1 MQMDANSFVVLSRRF
16 RSAVVWVK
24 SPVRRKP
31 GSRPAVDRGFNNRQ
45 RRTVVFFD
53 RPAAKPQSSD
63 SSQPKAMPNPNRR
76 RNLAALGLAAA
87 MAAPLG
93 LSQFSRLYAG
103 EANGDHL
110 PEAPSAAEL
119 IRQGRE
125 QFGQQK
131 FEQAERT
138 LSVVKAATL
147 DDKDRDAYLSL
158 LTDVKHAATERRS
171 AREELHNGEDAMAA
185 DQALQAITSFRD
197 VVSNRFADQDTIKQA
212 REHLVSLNKHAVA
225 QAPAA
230 PFAQPVL
237 AAGPMTGKQYYE
249 LGVKQY
255 QSNDWMHAR
264 INLQQAQS
272 AGYRPASL
280 YQDPP
285 AEILK
290 RMAAREQSDL
300 QRVQHLSQ
308 VPASGPADAG
318 TPAATAPAPA
328 DTTASPATAP
338 APAPADATA
347 TPAAPTTPV
356 PPPAVTPA
364 GPDPLATLRA
374 TDDARK
380 LRHQAAVTQSQEWV
394 REAQEAQ
401 RANNFDRALD
411 LYTRAAQIDPDNAAA
426 VQGRDQVLTLRGQN
440 PAAVN
445 GAPVEADYIR
455 ARQSEITFQVQSNLD
470 QAQTAIKQGH
480 WRDAQISI
488 DRARLAATADPTIFE
503 PADLHKFTLRIDQAQ
518 QDLQRTEQEVSAR
531 EREGIDVGVRKR
543 IADEQHQANLQRQQ
557 TIADLIHSSHLLSNQ
572 GRYRESLQIVDQI
585 LILDPINDYAVGVK
599 PLLEDKT
606 QFAEQREYTELRDR
620 KIAEMENAAEEKQI
634 PYDDILR
641 YPVDWPTISQTR
653 DQTVAAERGGNTID
667 RAVQAQLDRQLPEL
681 TFDAVGFSDVV
692 DFLRDVSGA
701 NLFVNWKSLEAAG
714 IDRNTPVTAR
724 LRNIKFSKALSII
737 LDSVGGGQT
746 KLGYTVDE
754 GVITIST
761 LDDLS
766 KNVAVRVYD
775 IRDLIIDVPDFND
788 APQFSLDASQNQ
800 GNSGGGGGGS
810 GSGGATQGGVSNTLF
825 AGSGAN
831 GTKETGP
838 TRQELVDSITKLIED
853 TVATD
858 TWKDNGGSVGALREL
873 QGQLIVTQTPENHRQ
888 LVNLLEQLR
897 ETRAIQVTI
906 EARFLTVQRNYLQ
919 DVGVDLNFLFN
930 LNSSWSKNFG
940 TIPITTP
947 SSSFTLNPTTG
958 VQGSIGAGT
967 TTPTGL
973 TTSATYLDDFQVQL
987 TLRAVE
993 ASVNSTLVDAPRITL
1008 FNGQRAYVLIS
1019 TQRAYVSNLT
1029 PIVSTGI
1036 SSFAPTVSIVQSG
1049 VLLDV
1054 QATVSADRKYVTLTL
1069 RPQLATLLDLA
1080 SFTFQQG
1087 SSGTVG
1093 AGGFGFGFA
1102 VGNAPSGTIQEPELQ
1117 ITEVKTTVS
1126 VPDGGTL
1133 LLGGQTVAGETE
1145 REIGVPVLSKI
1156 PFLKRL
1162 FTNRSLAKDEQILLI
1177 LVRPTIILQREIEQK
1192 QFPLLTSKLSGG

>member
-1 MQMDANSFVVLSRRF
+1 M
-16 RSAVVWVK
+16 
-24 SPVRRKP
+24 
-31 GSRPAVDRGFNNRQ
+31 
-45 RRTVVFFD
+45 FFD
-53 RPAAKPQSSD
+53 RTAAQPQSSLPT
-63 SSQPKAMPNPNRR
+63 SANPNRR

-93 LSQFSRLYAG
+93 LAQFSRLYASEAPG
-103 EANGDHL
+103 EATGDRL
-110 PEAPSAAEL
+110 TDASSAADL

-125 QFGQQK
+125 QFDHQQ

-138 LSVVKAATL
+138 LGAVKTATL
-147 DDKDRDAYLSL
+147 ADTDREAYLSL

-171 AREELHNGEDAMAA
+171 AREELRNGEDAMKG
-185 DQALQAITSFRD
+185 DQTLEAIS
-197 VVSNRFADQDTIKQA
+197 
-212 REHLVSLNKHAVA
+212 SLRAVA
-225 QAPAA
+225 NNHYADEQTLAAARLHLTALDRHPAA
-230 PFAQPVL
+230 PAVVPAALPAQL
-237 AAGPMTGKQYYE
+237 TGPMTGKQHYE
-249 LGVKQY
+249 LGLSQY
-255 QSNDWMHAR
+255 RSNDWLHAR
-264 INLQQAQS
+264 ENLQLAVNG
-272 AGYRPASL
+272 GYKPASL

-290 RMAAREQSDL
+290 RMGAREQSDL

-308 VPASGPADAG
+308 APTTAPSDAG
-318 TPAATAPAPA
+318 TGAAAA
-328 DTTASPATAP
+328 
-338 APAPADATA
+338 
-347 TPAAPTTPV
+347 PAAPT
-356 PPPAVTPA
+356 PPGTVTPS
-364 GPDPLATLRA
+364 GSDPLAALKA
-374 TDDARK
+374 TDESRQI
-380 LRHQAAVTQSQEWV
+380 RHQQAVSQSQEWV
-394 REAQEAQ
+394 REAQDAQ

-411 LYTRAAQIDPDNAAA
+411 LYTRAADLDPSNAAA

-440 PAAVN
+440 PAAAGN
-445 GAPVEADYIR
+445 ADSDEGR
-455 ARQSEITFQVQSNLD
+455 LVKARISEISYKVDTNLE
-470 QAQTAIKQGH
+470 QAQQAIHQGH
-480 WRDAQISI
+480 WADAQFAI
-488 DRARLAATADPTIFE
+488 DRARLAASADKSIFTTE
-503 PADLHKFTLRIDQAQ
+503 DLHRFTQRIDQTQ
-518 QDLQRTEQEVSAR
+518 QDLDRTKEEVSAK
-531 EREGIDVGVRKR
+531 ETQGIDKGVRRK
-543 IADEQHQANLQRQQ
+543 IEEEQRQARLQRQQ
-557 TIADLIHSSHLLSNQ
+557 TIADLIHTSQQLTNQ
-572 GRYRESLQIVDQI
+572 GRYREALQTVDQI

-620 KIAEMENAAEEKQI
+620 KMASMFNAAEEKQI

-641 YPVDWPTISQTR
+641 YPVDWPEISQTR

-681 TFDAVGFSDVV
+681 KFDAVGFSDVI

-714 IDRNTPVTAR
+714 IDRNTPVTAS
-724 LRNIKFSKALSII
+724 LRNIKFSKALQII

-766 KNVAVRVYD
+766 KNVVARVYD

-800 GNSGGGGGGS
+800 GSQGGGGS
-810 GSGGATQGGVSNTLF
+810 GSGSGGASQGGVSNTLF
-825 AGSGAN
+825 AGSGTTGARQ
-831 GTKETGP
+831 TGP
-838 TRQELVDSITKLIED
+838 TREELVESITKLIED
-853 TVATD
+853 TVSTD

-940 TIPITTP
+940 VIPITSP
-947 SSSFTLNPTTG
+947 SSTFTVNPTTG

-967 TTPTGL
+967 STPTGL
-973 TTSATYLDDFQVQL
+973 TTAATYLDDFQVSL
-987 TLRAVE
+987 ALRAVE

-1080 SFTFQQG
+1080 PFTFQQG
-1087 SSGTVG
+1087 SSATSVG
-1093 AGGFGFGFA
+1093 GGGIGFGFVA
-1102 VGNAPSGTIQEPELQ
+1102 GNAPSGTIQEPELQ

-1177 LVRPTIILQREIEQK
+1177 LIRPTIILQREVEQK
-1192 QFPLLTSKLSGG
+1192 QFPLLTSKLTGG